1 MLWICSG
8 IMVVGAKVEW
18 TTLKRS
24 QLGSALVEMLGQGVC
39 ADKALLLFLYLPCLV
54 IVKEHCKRKL

>member
-1 MLWICSG
+1 M
-8 IMVVGAKVEW
+8 EW